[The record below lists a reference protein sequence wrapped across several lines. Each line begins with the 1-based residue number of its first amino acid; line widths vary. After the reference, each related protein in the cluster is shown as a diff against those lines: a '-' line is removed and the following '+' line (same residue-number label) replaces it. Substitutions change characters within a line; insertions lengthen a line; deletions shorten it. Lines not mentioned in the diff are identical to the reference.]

1 MLHRN
6 LLEIFDL
13 IPMSKNIYI
22 IENNIY
28 IKLKE
33 ENRMVLP
40 NSNIKE
46 KKFQLIDKNISKQ
59 YILLL
64 FNALN
69 EKPIKNM
76 INIMKMLYFISLNVP
91 SLENEFN
98 FEADNYG
105 PSSDVVERNLESL
118 NQENFLIESKKGFQL
133 NKLGKEYLNSRNF
146 DDVDNDLIEDM
157 KELFDG
163 LTSDEVCALTYF
175 TFPDTTSESLI
186 LDRIIENRQKLALNL
201 YKKNK
206 ISVEKASE
214 IAGIPVIEMYELLSE
229 NNIKIELRI

>member
-1 MLHRN
+1 
-6 LLEIFDL
+6 
-13 IPMSKNIYI
+13 
-22 IENNIY
+22 
-28 IKLKE
+28 
-33 ENRMVLP
+33 MVLP
-40 NSNIKE
+40 NVNIKE
-46 KKFQLIDKNISKQ
+46 KKFQMIDNNISKQ
-59 YILLL
+59 YMLLL

-69 EKPIKNM
+69 EKPIKNK

-118 NQENFLIESKKGFQL
+118 NQENFLKEDKKGFKL

-146 DDVDNDLIEDM
+146 DNIDYELIEDM

-175 TFPDTTSESLI
+175 TFPETTSESVI
-186 LDRIIENRQKLALNL
+186 LDKIIKNRKKLALNL

-214 IAGIPVIEMYELLSE
+214 IAGIPLIDMYHLLSK
-229 NNIKIELRI
+229 NNMKFELRV

>member
-1 MLHRN
+1 
-6 LLEIFDL
+6 
-13 IPMSKNIYI
+13 
-22 IENNIY
+22 
-28 IKLKE
+28 
-33 ENRMVLP
+33 MVLP
-40 NSNIKE
+40 TINIKE
-46 KKFQLIDKNISKQ
+46 KKFQMIDNNISKR
-59 YILLL
+59 YMLLL
-64 FNALN
+64 FHALN
-69 EKPIKNM
+69 EKPIKNK

-118 NQENFLIESKKGFQL
+118 NQENFLKEDKNGFQL
-133 NKLGKEYLNSRNF
+133 NNLGKEYLNSRNF
-146 DDVDNDLIEDM
+146 DDIDYELIEDM

-175 TFPDTTSESLI
+175 TFPDTTSESVI
-186 LDRIIENRQKLALNL
+186 LDRIIKNRQILALNL

-214 IAGIPVIEMYELLSE
+214 IAGIPLMEMYKLLSK
-229 NNIKIELRI
+229 NNMKFKLRV

>member
-13 IPMSKNIYI
+13 IPISKNIYI

>member
-1 MLHRN
+1 
-6 LLEIFDL
+6 
-13 IPMSKNIYI
+13 
-22 IENNIY
+22 
-28 IKLKE
+28 
-33 ENRMVLP
+33 MVLP

-46 KKFQLIDKNISKQ
+46 KKFKMIDNNISKQ

-91 SLENEFN
+91 SLENEFS

-118 NQENFLIESKKGFQL
+118 NQENFLKESKNGFQL
-133 NKLGKEYLNSRNF
+133 NNLGKEYLNSRNF

-214 IAGIPVIEMYELLSE
+214 IAGIPLMEMYELLSQ
-229 NNIKIELRI
+229 NNMKFELRD

>member
-1 MLHRN
+1 
-6 LLEIFDL
+6 
-13 IPMSKNIYI
+13 
-22 IENNIY
+22 
-28 IKLKE
+28 
-33 ENRMVLP
+33 MVLP
-40 NSNIKE
+40 NVNIKE
-46 KKFQLIDKNISKQ
+46 KKFQMIDNNISKQ
-59 YILLL
+59 YMLLL

-69 EKPIKNM
+69 EKPIKNK

-118 NQENFLIESKKGFQL
+118 NQENFLKEDKKGFKL

-146 DDVDNDLIEDM
+146 DNIDYELIEDM

-175 TFPDTTSESLI
+175 TFPETTSESVI
-186 LDRIIENRQKLALNL
+186 LDKIIKNR
-201 YKKNK
+201 K
-206 ISVEKASE
+206 ISSE
-214 IAGIPVIEMYELLSE
+214 FIQ
-229 NNIKIELRI
+229 KK

>member
-1 MLHRN
+1 MK
-6 LLEIFDL
+6 IFTQ
-13 IPMSKNIYI
+13 IIIYMI
-22 IENNIY
+22 KNNIIIY
-28 IKLKE
+28 KKIKGGSK
-33 ENRMVLP
+33 MVLP
-40 NSNIKE
+40 NINIKE
-46 KKFQLIDKNISKQ
+46 KKFQMIDNNISKQ
-59 YILLL
+59 YMLLL
-64 FNALN
+64 FSALN
-69 EKPIKNM
+69 EKPIKNK

-98 FEADNYG
+98 FEPDNYG

-118 NQENFLIESKKGFQL
+118 NQENFLKEDKNGYQL

-146 DDVDNDLIEDM
+146 DSIDYGLIEDM

-175 TFPDTTSESLI
+175 SFPDTTSESVI
-186 LDRIIENRQKLALNL
+186 LDNIIKNRKKLALKL

-214 IAGIPVIEMYELLSE
+214 IAGIPLRDMYKLLSK
-229 NNIKIELRI
+229 NNMKFELRV

>member
-1 MLHRN
+1 M
-6 LLEIFDL
+6 
-13 IPMSKNIYI
+13 
-22 IENNIY
+22 
-28 IKLKE
+28 
-33 ENRMVLP
+33 
-40 NSNIKE
+40 
-46 KKFQLIDKNISKQ
+46 IDNNISKQ

-76 INIMKMLYFISLNVP
+76 INIMKMLYFISLNVS
-91 SLENEFN
+91 SLENEFS

-118 NQENFLIESKKGFQL
+118 NQENFLKESKNGFQL
-133 NKLGKEYLNSRNF
+133 NNLGKEYLNSRNF

-214 IAGIPVIEMYELLSE
+214 IAGIPLMEMYDYLYIS
-229 NNIKIELRI
+229 NM

>member
-1 MLHRN
+1 
-6 LLEIFDL
+6 
-13 IPMSKNIYI
+13 
-22 IENNIY
+22 
-28 IKLKE
+28 
-33 ENRMVLP
+33 MVLP
-40 NSNIKE
+40 NVNIKE
-46 KKFQLIDKNISKQ
+46 KKFQMIDNNISKQ
-59 YILLL
+59 YMLLL

-69 EKPIKNM
+69 EKPIKNK

-118 NQENFLIESKKGFQL
+118 NQENFLKEDKKGFKL

-146 DDVDNDLIEDM
+146 DNIDYELIEDM

-175 TFPDTTSESLI
+175 TFPETTSESVI
-186 LDRIIENRQKLALNL
+186 LDKIIKNRKKLALSL

-214 IAGIPVIEMYELLSE
+214 IAGIPLIDMYRLLSK
-229 NNIKIELRI
+229 NNMKFELRV

>member
-1 MLHRN
+1 
-6 LLEIFDL
+6 
-13 IPMSKNIYI
+13 
-22 IENNIY
+22 
-28 IKLKE
+28 
-33 ENRMVLP
+33 MVLP
-40 NSNIKE
+40 NINIKE
-46 KKFQLIDKNISKQ
+46 KKFKMIDNNISKQ
-59 YILLL
+59 YMLLL

-69 EKPIKNM
+69 EKPITNK

-118 NQENFLIESKKGFQL
+118 NQENFLKEDKKGFQL

-146 DDVDNDLIEDM
+146 DNIDHELIEDM

-175 TFPDTTSESLI
+175 TFPKTTSESVI
-186 LDRIIENRQKLALNL
+186 LDRIIKNRKKLALSL

-214 IAGIPVIEMYELLSE
+214 IAGIPLIDMYQLLSK
-229 NNIKIELRI
+229 NNMKFELRI

>member
-1 MLHRN
+1 
-6 LLEIFDL
+6 
-13 IPMSKNIYI
+13 
-22 IENNIY
+22 
-28 IKLKE
+28 
-33 ENRMVLP
+33 MVLP
-40 NSNIKE
+40 TVNIKE
-46 KKFQLIDKNISKQ
+46 KKFQMIDKNISKQ
-59 YILLL
+59 YMLLL
-64 FNALN
+64 LKALN
-69 EKPIKNM
+69 EKPIKNK
-76 INIMKMLYFISLNVP
+76 INLMKMLYFISLNVP

-118 NQENFLIESKKGFQL
+118 NQENFLKEDEKGFRL

-146 DDVDNDLIEDM
+146 DDIDNDLIEDM

-175 TFPDTTSESLI
+175 TFPETTSESVI
-186 LDRIIENRQKLALNL
+186 LDKIIKNRKKLALNL

-214 IAGIPVIEMYELLSE
+214 IAGIPLINMYQMLSKNNMKFELM
-229 NNIKIELRI
+229 I

>member
-1 MLHRN
+1 
-6 LLEIFDL
+6 
-13 IPMSKNIYI
+13 
-22 IENNIY
+22 
-28 IKLKE
+28 
-33 ENRMVLP
+33 MVLP

-46 KKFQLIDKNISKQ
+46 KKFQMIDNNISKQ

-76 INIMKMLYFISLNVP
+76 INIMKMLYFISLNVS
-91 SLENEFN
+91 SLENEFS

-118 NQENFLIESKKGFQL
+118 NQENFLKESKKGFQL

-214 IAGIPVIEMYELLSE
+214 IAGIPLMEMYQLLSK
-229 NNIKIELRI
+229 NNIKIELRV

>member
-1 MLHRN
+1 
-6 LLEIFDL
+6 
-13 IPMSKNIYI
+13 
-22 IENNIY
+22 
-28 IKLKE
+28 
-33 ENRMVLP
+33 MVLP
-40 NSNIKE
+40 TVNIKE
-46 KKFQLIDKNISKQ
+46 KKFQMIDNNISKQ
-59 YILLL
+59 YMLLL

-69 EKPIKNM
+69 GKPIKNK
-76 INIMKMLYFISLNVP
+76 INMMKMLYFISLNVP
-91 SLENEFN
+91 SLEIEFN

-118 NQENFLIESKKGFQL
+118 NQENFLKEDKKGFQL

-146 DDVDNDLIEDM
+146 DNIDYDLIEDM

-175 TFPDTTSESLI
+175 TFPETTSESVI
-186 LDRIIENRQKLALNL
+186 LDKIIKNRKKLALNL

-214 IAGIPVIEMYELLSE
+214 IAGIPLMDMYHLLSK
-229 NNIKIELRI
+229 NNMKFELRV